1 MNTINFG
8 DYNSFID
15 FSLIL
20 TGKTIG
26 SPEPKT
32 SIVEIEGGDGELD
45 YTEYFGDVFFNNRT
59 LTFDF
64 ETIISPSEFPSLFS
78 QIQNALHGKKMKV
91 RLSED
96 SDFYYYGRVIV
107 NEWKSNKRIGKIT
120 IEVDADPYKYRNFE
134 TIRTISV
141 NDNTTNFVLNNLR
154 KRATPSIEVSG
165 EVTLTF
171 ENTLYTLATGE
182 YLDSSITLKEGNN
195 YFIISGTGTITF
207 KYQEGG
213 L

>member
-26 SPEPKT
+26 SPEAKT

-59 LTFDF
+59 LKFDF
-64 ETIISPSEFPSLFS
+64 ETIVSPSEFSSLFS

-96 SDFYYYGRVIV
+96 NEFYYYGRIIV

-120 IEVDADPYKYRNFE
+120 IEVDADPYKYKNFE
-134 TIRTISV
+134 TVRTV
-141 NDNTTNFVLNNLR
+141 AAGGGFVLSNLR
-154 KRATPSIEVSG
+154 KRATPSIEVNGS
-165 EVTLTF
+165 VTLTF
-171 ENTLYTLATGE
+171 EGTVYNLTSGE

-195 YFIISGTGTITF
+195 YFYTEGTGTITF